1 MNRSTEEK
9 LNAWNLEEAYKY
21 IVHDVFLIIYFIV
34 GVFGNAMVLIV
45 YQTKFRK
52 ESDSRYFIPILAL
65 VDLLATLLRVPF
77 ELWRTILPVNF
88 QDINACRYLWF
99 AVNIFTFSSI
109 YFLGII
115 TLQRYLKVC
124 RPFGPQLTLRWR
136 RVSLVIVFLLA
147 AGTGAPFVIWDE
159 ILEVPN
165 PALNVTG
172 YICAADV
179 FEVNENSDSIL
190 GFICFISFVIV
201 SVMMELIILNSLIAR
216 RIFILIRNNNARK
229 NSTKLARSNVSKER
243 SGSTFYV
250 VQEGT
255 SMTEANSTDFSITN
269 NEQETRQEKVEVPL
283 SNYSKAN
290 KATSENQ
297 EPASSRKFSYMFM
310 VISLAF
316 ILSYLPQI
324 FLLFSLIKDRYFW
337 IKISQTETIVFKFI
351 DHMTTVNNIVNPYV
365 YGFFD
370 QKFRASA
377 KTLC

>member
-1 MNRSTEEK
+1 MNRSEEEI

-34 GVFGNAMVLIV
+34 GVFGNVVVLIV
-45 YQTKFRK
+45 YQVKLKK

-65 VDLLATLLRVPF
+65 VDLLATILRVPF

-88 QDINACRYLWF
+88 RDINACRYLWF
-99 AVNIFTFSSI
+99 VVNIFTFASI

-136 RVSLVIVFLLA
+136 RASLVFIFLLA

-159 ILEVPN
+159 ILPIPN
-165 PALNVTG
+165 SALNVTG
-172 YICAADV
+172 YICGADV
-179 FEVNENSDSIL
+179 FEVNENSDYIL
-190 GFICFISFVIV
+190 GFIFFISFVIT
-201 SVMMELIILNSLIAR
+201 SVMLELIILNSLIAR
-216 RIFILIRNNNARK
+216 KIYTIIRNTNARR
-229 NSTKLARSNVSKER
+229 NSTKPARSNASKEI

-250 VQEGT
+250 TQDGT
-255 SMTEANSTDFSITN
+255 SITEANSTDFSLTN
-269 NEQETRQEKVEVPL
+269 NEQEIRKEKLVVPL
-283 SNYSKAN
+283 SNYSKPI
-290 KATSENQ
+290 KSTSENQ

-324 FLLFSLIKDRYFW
+324 FLLFSLINDRYFW